1 MANHKSAEKRAR
13 QSSKRR
19 ERNSNAKSSVRT
31 WEKKLRAAVSSK
43 DSKAAQELLREFT
56 SRIDKAAQKGIVH
69 VKAASRKVAR
79 ISSQI
84 SALVAKSK

>member
-13 QSSKRR
+13 QSNKIRD
-19 ERNSNAKSSVRT
+19 RNSKAKSTVRT
-31 WEKKLRAAVSSK
+31 WEKKLRAAVATK
-43 DSKAAQELLREFT
+43 DTKVAQELLREFT

-69 VKAASRKVAR
+69 VKSASRKVAR

-84 SALVAKSK
+84 SALVAKK